1 MPGQGGCDM
10 HSNRYTI
17 LFALLV
23 CVTCSVVLALTAGGL
38 KPVIQ
43 RNEAVDI
50 RRNILRALDIHD
62 GRKRIEIEELNDLY
76 DRHVRE
82 FFVDQQGRILD
93 ETSTDL
99 PGETPDSDVFPVF
112 ARVDNSAVTGYGIPI
127 SGAGL
132 WSTLYGYIAIESDGE
147 TVMGITFYSH
157 GETPGLGGEVDSRW
171 FTENFI
177 GKKIFDNDGVLRS
190 ITVAKGAIPLDT
202 PERQRRHMVDG
213 ISGATMT
220 GNGIN
225 DFLKRDLQR
234 YEPFLHTVRRG
245 ETPHIPGV

>member
-1 MPGQGGCDM
+1 M

-62 GRKRIEIEELNDLY
+62 GRTRIEMDEMNDLY

-82 FFVDQQGRILD
+82 FFVDQQGRIQSD
-93 ETSTDL
+93 VSTDM
-99 PGETPDSDVFPVF
+99 PGETPDSDMFPVF
-112 ARVDNSAVTGYGIPI
+112 ARVDNGTVTGYGIPI

-132 WSTLYGYIAIESDGE
+132 WSTLYGYIAIEDDGE

-157 GETPGLGGEVDSRW
+157 GETPGLGGEVDARW
-171 FTENFI
+171 FTDNFV
-177 GKKIFDNDGVLRS
+177 GKKIFDDDGVLRS
-190 ITVAKGAIPLDT
+190 ITVVKGAIPPDT
-202 PERQRRHMVDG
+202 PETQRRHMVDG

-225 DFLKRDLQR
+225 VFLERDLQR
-234 YEPFLHTVRRG
+234 YEPFLQTVRRG
-245 ETPHIPGV
+245 EIPQIPGV